1 VAASPH
7 SSAALPVLAAII
19 VLTAEPSHRR
29 HPATFRALSV
39 VRPDPAS
46 PSRGKPSHALARQP
60 FWPTLIAIALLAVAL
75 TACQDGERKVEGPLT
90 IDLARQRPALSLLGA
105 QAGDKVIAVA
115 TGDVNG
121 DGHQDI
127 IVGASSAD
135 GPQDSR
141 PDCGEVYVIFGPPD
155 GDGTIDLAEDQ
166 QDVTIFGAE
175 SDDSLGFAVAAG
187 DVNGDGIDDI
197 LTGALLADGPTN
209 ERPKAGEAYVIFGSP
224 TPRPT
229 IDIAQGDQDLTL
241 FGAEEGDRL
250 GADLATGDAN
260 GDGVQDILVGSFLAD
275 GPENARYQGGEAYLI
290 FGTPSL
296 SGTRDMAQGEHD
308 LALIAAEADDQL
320 GYRLAM
326 GDLNNDG
333 IDDLILAAF
342 RADVPGNARVDGGEV
357 YALFGSPI
365 LGGVLDFAS
374 ASPDVTVTAADE
386 QDDLGGAVASGDVN
400 GDAIDDLLIGAPR
413 ADGPDNTRKGA
424 GEAYVLFGSPSLK
437 GSFNIALGEQDVT
450 ILGANAGDRLGTSLA
465 SGDLNGDGLHDIILG
480 AERGDGPDDGRKD
493 AGELYIVLG
502 STSLGQMVD
511 IALSDHSAAIF
522 GEQQGDIFGV
532 GVAAADWDTDGQTD
546 VLATARAADGPE
558 GTRED
563 AGQAYVIPIG
573 PRLQ

>member
-1 VAASPH
+1 MG
-7 SSAALPVLAAII
+7 
-19 VLTAEPSHRR
+19 
-29 HPATFRALSV
+29 
-39 VRPDPAS
+39 RPDPAS
-46 PSRGKPSHALARQP
+46 LGRRKPSRALTRRP
-60 FWPTLIAIALLAVAL
+60 FWLALVAIALLTVAL
-75 TACQDGERKVEGPLT
+75 TACQEEEPKVQGPLT
-90 IDLARQRPALSLLGA
+90 IDLARQRPTLSLLGA
-105 QAGDKVIAVA
+105 QASDKVRAVA
-115 TGDVNG
+115 AGDVNG

-135 GPQDSR
+135 GPQDDR

-155 GDGTIDLAEDQ
+155 GDGTIDLAEGQ
-166 QDVTIFGAE
+166 QDVTIFGAD
-175 SDDSLGFAVAAG
+175 SGDSLGFAVAAG
-187 DVNGDGIDDI
+187 DVNGDGIDDT
-197 LTGALLADGPTN
+197 LVGALLADGPGN
-209 ERPKAGEAYVIFGSP
+209 ERPNGGEAYVILGSP
-224 TPRPT
+224 TLGPT
-229 IDIAQGDQDLTL
+229 IDVALAQQDLTL

-250 GADLATGDAN
+250 AADLAAGDAN

-296 SGTRDMAQGEHD
+296 SGARDMAQGEYD

-320 GYRLAM
+320 GNRLAM
-326 GDLNNDG
+326 GDLNKDG
-333 IDDLILAAF
+333 IDDLIVAAF

-357 YALFGSPI
+357 YALFGSPT

-386 QDDLGGAVASGDVN
+386 EDDLGAAVASGDVN

-413 ADGPDNTRKGA
+413 ADGPDNARKGA

-450 ILGANAGDRLGTSLA
+450 ILGANAGDRLGASLA
-465 SGDLNGDGLHDIILG
+465 SGDLDGDGVQDIILG
-480 AERGDGPDDGRKD
+480 AETGDGPDNDRED
-493 AGELYIVLG
+493 AGEAYIVLG
-502 STSLGQMVD
+502 STSLGQTVD
-511 IALSDHSAAIF
+511 IALAGHSAAIF

-532 GVAAADWDTDGQTD
+532 RVAAADWDGDGQAD
-546 VLATARAADGPE
+546 MLATARAADGPE

-573 PRLQ
+573 PRLR